1 MPFHGYLAMLSRCA
15 HYTPDF
21 GTCQEKS
28 AQKKDALRR
37 GGKAAGGGERL
48 LGGWD
53 QALTA
58 PDVMPSMYSRELNM
72 NMTSSGIVAMTK
84 PAIIAP

>member
-21 GTCQEKS
+21 GACQEKS
-28 AQKKDALRR
+28 AQKRTLS
-37 GGKAAGGGERL
+37 GAAVKPQGGERL
-48 LGGWD
+48 LGGWY

-72 NMTSSGIVAMTK
+72 NMSSSGIVAMTK

>member
-1 MPFHGYLAMLSRCA
+1 MGLLYTRVRGLSRGKMRA
-15 HYTPDF
+15 KKRPL
-21 GTCQEKS
+21 
-28 AQKKDALRR
+28 AQRQGRVQRALV
-37 GGKAAGGGERL
+37 
-48 LGGWD
+48 GGWFC

-72 NMTSSGIVAMTK
+72 NITSSGIVAMTK

>member
-1 MPFHGYLAMLSRCA
+1 MGLVKRKARKKRTLS
-15 HYTPDF
+15 
-21 GTCQEKS
+21 G
-28 AQKKDALRR
+28 
-37 GGKAAGGGERL
+37 AAVKPQGGERL

>member
-1 MPFHGYLAMLSRCA
+1 MRSLYVRFWSLSR
-15 HYTPDF
+15 
-21 GTCQEKS
+21 EKR
-28 AQKKDALRR
+28 AKKTLSGADVKPH
-37 GGKAAGGGERL
+37 GGKRL
-48 LGGWD
+48 LGGRCC

-58 PDVMPSMYSRELNM
+58 PEVMPSMYSRELNM